1 MRVRHCL
8 RVARFSLAMTLVV
21 ALSATVSVMRNAGA
35 QDSPQGL
42 SRQRS
47 RDATWIRLH
56 ADFVGCWKGTV
67 QGEDFKPAIPGNTM
81 SQDPTTYELCYGRC
95 PKGPIGSIL

>member
-8 RVARFSLAMTLVV
+8 RVARFNLAMTLVV
-21 ALSATVSVMRNAGA
+21 ALSATVLAMRSAVA

-47 RDATWIRLH
+47 LDATWMRLP
-56 ADFVGCWKGTV
+56 ADFVGCWKGTI
-67 QGEDFKPAIPGNTM
+67 QGEDFKPAIPGNKM
-81 SQDPTTYELCYGRC
+81 SQDPTTYELCYGPC
-95 PKGPIGSIL
+95 SKGPIG